1 VLNAADCGLGG
12 SGPGRHGWALSLM
25 LVKVLT
31 GVFDPPP
38 AHLAWPAG
46 SPRALTLAAVA
57 ASVVAGRW
65 CLRVTRRPDLTTL
78 RDL

>member
-1 VLNAADCGLGG
+1 VIGLGG
-12 SGPGRHGWALSLM
+12 LVIGAVGGWALSLM

-38 AHLAWPAG
+38 AHLAVPAG
-46 SPRALTLAAVA
+46 YLGAVA
-57 ASVVAGRW
+57 VAGVAATVVAGRW
-65 CLRVTRRPDLTTL
+65 SLRASRRPRLTTL

>member
-1 VLNAADCGLGG
+1 
-12 SGPGRHGWALSLM
+12 M

-38 AHLAWPAG
+38 AHLAVPAG
-46 SPRALTLAAVA
+46 YLGALTLAAVA

-65 CLRVTRRPDLTTL
+65 CLRVTRRPELTTL